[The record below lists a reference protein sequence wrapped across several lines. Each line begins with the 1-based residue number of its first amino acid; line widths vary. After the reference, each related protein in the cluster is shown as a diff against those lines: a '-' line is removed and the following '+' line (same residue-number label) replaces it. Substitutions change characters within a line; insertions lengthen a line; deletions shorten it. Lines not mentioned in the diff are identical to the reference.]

1 MQNESIQQSKKIN
14 RDLIDLLTRESTSGL
29 PISLICAAVMVFAFD
44 TVFVDKVYWFASF
57 SVFVLVRL
65 FTTLF
70 WFRFS
75 NNKDFDL
82 LRYQL
87 LTRVGIILIALHW
100 AAFSF
105 LFIPHITN
113 LIELALSVTIITAIS
128 GGSTSTLSGDKKVCA
143 IFVSFLML
151 PLASVLLVSEIES
164 VYYLG
169 ILAAG
174 FFVVIL
180 GSGIRSA
187 QFTYQSANTKYEK
200 DKLVLTLETR
210 VKERTAEIQR
220 LSSKDG
226 LTKLYNRKAFSEQL
240 TELMKL
246 SEPLN
251 KKLAVLFID
260 LDGFKSINDI
270 HGHEVGDQ
278 ILVKVAERLADFF
291 DNKGVLC
298 RWGGDEF
305 IVALEY
311 QGDDQT
317 IELGNQ
323 LINYLS
329 EPITSFVGVVSINA
343 SIGVALFPDHG
354 VTESDLISHA
364 DIAMYQQKTEMKGKV
379 LMFSESM
386 RDELAYQLV
395 IKNDLKDAIVN
406 NELYLEYQP
415 IVDVKHH
422 KIFIAEALIRWNKDG
437 QQIPPLT
444 FIHIAEQYGLIQ
456 EIGLWV
462 ARQVANDLSSQPE
475 LTLNVSINISVAE
488 LMLVDFADCFNQIF
502 RNKNIDTQRICI
514 EVTESVLTRDT
525 DFLLKNLARL
535 RGFGFLIA
543 VDDFGTGY
551 SSLSQLQKLGPSI
564 IKIDKS
570 FVDTWDSGGKSII
583 KAVNDISEE
592 LRFVTVVEGVE
603 QLEQV
608 NNVSNLGA
616 IHIQGYHFAKP
627 MSFERL
633 IDWKPHKD

>member
-1 MQNESIQQSKKIN
+1 MQNESIQQFKKIN
-14 RDLIDLLTRESTSGL
+14 RDLIDLITRESTSGL
-29 PISLICAAVMVFAFD
+29 PISLICAAVVVFAFD
-44 TVFVDKVYWFASF
+44 SFLVDKVYWFVSF
-57 SVFVLVRL
+57 SIFVLVRL
-65 FTTLF
+65 LTTLY
-70 WFRFS
+70 WFRHS
-75 NNKDFDL
+75 NNKDFNL

-87 LTRVGIILIALHW
+87 LTRVGIIIIALHW
-100 AAFSF
+100 ATFSF
-105 LFIPHITN
+105 LFIPFITN
-113 LIELALSVTIITAIS
+113 LIELALNVTIITAIS

-143 IFVSFLML
+143 MFVSLLML
-151 PLASVLLVSEIES
+151 PLAVVLLVSEIES
-164 VYYLG
+164 VYFLG

-174 FFVVIL
+174 FYVVIL
-180 GSGIRSA
+180 GSGVRSA
-187 QFTYQSANTKYEK
+187 QFTYQSAQTKYEK
-200 DKLVLTLETR
+200 DNLVLTLETR
-210 VKERTAEIQR
+210 VKERTAEIER
-220 LSSKDG
+220 LSSKDE

-246 SEPLN
+246 SAPLN

-260 LDGFKSINDI
+260 LDGFKSINDV

-278 ILVKVAERLADFF
+278 ILEKVAERLADFF

-311 QGDDQT
+311 KDDNQT
-317 IELGNQ
+317 IELGNE

-329 EPITSFVGVVSINA
+329 EPIASFVGVVSINA

-354 VTESDLISHA
+354 TTESELISHA
-364 DIAMYQQKTEMKGKV
+364 DIAMYQQKTKMKGNV

-395 IKNDLKDAIVN
+395 IKNDLKDAILN

-415 IVDVKHH
+415 IIDVKHQ
-422 KIFIAEALIRWNKDG
+422 KVFIAEALVRWNKGG

-456 EIGLWV
+456 EVGLWV
-462 ARQVANDLSSQPE
+462 ARQVANDLSLRPE
-475 LTLNVSINISVAE
+475 LTLSVSINTSVAE
-488 LMLVDFADCFNQIF
+488 LMLVDFADSFHQIF
-502 RNKNIDTQRICI
+502 KDKNIDTKRICI

-525 DFLLKNLARL
+525 DFLLKSLARL
-535 RGFGFLIA
+535 RGYGFLIA

-570 FVDTWDSGGKSII
+570 FVDTWESGGRSII
-583 KAVNDISEE
+583 KAVNEISEE

-608 NNVSNLGA
+608 NNIIKLGA
-616 IHIQGYHFAKP
+616 IHIQGYHFSKP
-627 MSFERL
+627 MSFEKL
-633 IDWKPHKD
+633 IDWRPHTD